1 MTMKNFKKLLVSIL
15 ALMVVFTN
23 IGYAAVKKDE
33 SVYVVLS
40 SKGETK
46 DVIVSDWI
54 HSDDINVEIR
64 DRSILN
70 NIVNVKGDEVPKKEG
85 ETLIWTLQNNDLF
98 YQGTTNKKLP
108 IEVNIDYYL
117 DGKKVEPKD
126 LAGKS
131 GRVKIELN
139 FKNNDEHEVKIN
151 GDYKKIF
158 TPFTVVAVV
167 NLPLDNFKNVKVS
180 SGEVFSDG
188 NNQVVTFISFPGLKE
203 SLNLKSN
210 LLDIDDKLIIEAD
223 AKKFKLSPIM
233 ITATPKMVN
242 IDKIEG
248 ANDIN
253 ELVDGIK
260 KIKEATEK
268 LNDGTKRLSEGSKE
282 LYNNMNK
289 LTDGLDKLSSASKD
303 VKDGIQSIA
312 IGAKGAYDGSVKL
325 NEGLSKLKDGL
336 GNIEG
341 NLNDFADGTVSYADN
356 AKKFADG
363 AVKFSEGAS
372 MLSENTKALENGLED
387 IVKAT
392 EEIKN
397 GENRIVEGLGKSL
410 EVIKKLKES
419 KEKENS
425 YYELLIKGI
434 DSLKGLVSL
443 LSNIPGTEGIAD
455 KLNAGL
461 EEQRNYLQA
470 MLKSGQDYVLALD
483 ELQKGV
489 YEIKT
494 GTENLNN
501 ALKALNEGQKKAL
514 YGAKAL
520 SSAGYTLKDY
530 AIEMQKGSL
539 GLKDGAEKL
548 QKGSENLAGGLKQ
561 IAPSVAALYEGSN
574 NLKGGLDE
582 LSKGSNKLYSGY
594 DEFSKGIDSAKEG
607 SKKLTEGAKRLSDG
621 LEEFDKNFTKY
632 KEEGIYKMDS
642 EVSSKFGDINEILK
656 RKDEVVR
663 LSKNYGTFSGL
674 SRDMEGSV
682 KFIMRTEEIKYDEVE
697 EVSQTKVIK
706 ENKNIFERLIDYLKK
721 MF

>member
-1 MTMKNFKKLLVSIL
+1 MTMKHCKRIL
-15 ALMVVFTN
+15 ASVLAFMVVFTN
-23 IGYAAVKKDE
+23 VGLAAVKKDE

-54 HSDDINVEIR
+54 HSDDVNIEIR
-64 DRSILN
+64 DRSILDN
-70 NIVNVKGDEVPKKEG
+70 VVNVKGDEVPKKEG
-85 ETLIWTLQNNDLF
+85 ETLVWTLQSNDIF
-98 YQGTTNKKLP
+98 YQGTTKKKLP
-108 IEVNIDYYL
+108 LEVSINYYL
-117 DGKKVEPKD
+117 NGQKIEPKD

-131 GRVKIELN
+131 GKVKIELD
-139 FKNNDEHEVKIN
+139 FKNNDEHLVKID
-151 GDYKKIF
+151 GDYKKVF

-167 NLPLDNFKNVKVS
+167 NLPLDNFKNIKVS

-188 NNQVVTFISFPGLKE
+188 NNQVVTFITFPGLKE
-203 SLNLKSN
+203 SLNLKGD
-210 LLDIDDKLIIEAD
+210 LLDISDKLIIEAD
-223 AKKFKLSPIM
+223 AQKFKLSPIM

-248 ANDIN
+248 AGNIN
-253 ELVDGIK
+253 ELIDGIK

-268 LNDGTKRLSEGSKE
+268 LNDGSRKLAEGSKE

-303 VKDGIQSIA
+303 VKDGIQRIA
-312 IGAKGAYDGSVKL
+312 GGAKGAYEGSAKL
-325 NEGLSKLKDGL
+325 NEGLGKLKDGMS
-336 GNIEG
+336 GIEG
-341 NLNDFADGTVSYADN
+341 GLNGFADGTLSYAEN

-363 AVKFSEGAS
+363 AVKFSEGAMS
-372 MLSENTKALENGLED
+372 LSENTKTLENGLED

-397 GENRIVEGLGKSL
+397 GENSIVQGAGKSL
-410 EVIKKLKES
+410 EGIRKLKEA

-443 LSNIPGTEGIAD
+443 LSNIPGTSSIVD

-470 MLKSGQDYVLALD
+470 MLKSGEEYAKALE
-483 ELQKGV
+483 ELEKGI
-489 YEIKT
+489 YAIKT

-501 ALKALNEGQKKAL
+501 ALQALNEGQRKAL
-514 YGAKAL
+514 YGAKKI
-520 SSAGYTLKDY
+520 SGAGETLKGY
-530 AIEMQKGSL
+530 ADEMQKGSL
-539 GLKDGAEKL
+539 GLKDGAVRL
-548 QKGSENLAGGLKQ
+548 QKGAEDLSGGLKK
-561 IAPSVAALYEGSN
+561 IVPSVTALYEGSN
-574 NLKGGLDE
+574 NLKNGLDE
-582 LSKGSNKLYSGY
+582 LSKGSEKLYSGY
-594 DEFSKGIDSAKEG
+594 DEFSKGIDTAKEG
-607 SKKLTEGAKRLSDG
+607 SIKLTEGAKKLSDG

-632 KEEGIYKMDS
+632 REEGINKMDS

-674 SRDMEGSV
+674 SKDMEGSV
-682 KFIMRTEEIKYDEVE
+682 KFIMRTEEIKYNEVE

-706 ENKNIFERLIDYLKK
+706 ENKNIFERFVDYLKK
-721 MF
+721 IF